1 MLKAKQMPKKKQTK
15 QTKKPAKNDGKI
27 TKKKYIKTKII
38 GGQMIQMLTLK
49 TLNEKLIYLKDCLV
63 NTTTA
68 TDNLNDKFKHLKI
81 TDDSVSYD
89 SDLLK
94 EKSN

>member
-1 MLKAKQMPKKKQTK
+1 MPKKKQTK

-49 TLNEKLIYLKDCLV
+49 TLNEKLI
-63 NTTTA
+63 
-68 TDNLNDKFKHLKI
+68 
-81 TDDSVSYD
+81 
-89 SDLLK
+89 
-94 EKSN
+94 